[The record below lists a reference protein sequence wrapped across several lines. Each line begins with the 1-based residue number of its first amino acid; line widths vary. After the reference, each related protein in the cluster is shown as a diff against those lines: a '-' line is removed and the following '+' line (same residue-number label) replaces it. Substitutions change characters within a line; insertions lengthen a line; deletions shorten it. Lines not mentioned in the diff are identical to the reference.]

1 MCGVFELR
9 AMIRPY
15 EIFIGLRYT
24 RARRKH
30 RIISFISLVSIVG
43 IALGIAALITILS
56 VMNGFGNEVR
66 SRILS
71 FISHVTITEPSGQ
84 LRDWEALG
92 KRVQTSA
99 RVTAYAPYINGQ
111 ALIARGKGVSGVM
124 VRGVLPE
131 HERQVSEVANKMVEG
146 GLDALKAG
154 EFGVIVGYAIAWK
167 LDLKLGSQVS
177 VVVPQAQAT
186 PAGLLPRFKRFTVV
200 GIFKADMYE
209 YDSGLTLIHI
219 DDAAKL
225 YQTPDQVSG
234 LRLKLDNVDLA
245 PRVAG
250 DIEQALGPDY
260 RVRDWTREHNAW
272 FRALAME
279 KTVMFIILL
288 LIVAVAMFNVVSTL
302 IVVVNEKRADIA
314 ILRTLGASPRSIL
327 AIFMVQGSV
336 IGVVGTV
343 VGTVVGVLLALNVG
357 NLIHLLELIFSTR
370 FLAPEIYFLSDL
382 PSDLQWGDVAVIA
395 GVSLALSLLATLY
408 PAWRASQMQ
417 PAEALRYE

>member
-1 MCGVFELR
+1 MCAVIEWR

-24 RARRKH
+24 QARRRH
-30 RIISFISLVSIVG
+30 RIISFISLISIVG

-71 FISHVTITEPSGQ
+71 FVSHVTISEPNGQ
-84 LRDWEALG
+84 LREWEALG
-92 KRVQTSA
+92 ERVKG
-99 RVTAYAPYINGQ
+99 VPHVIAYAPYINGQ
-111 ALIARGKGVSGVM
+111 ALVARGKSVSGVM
-124 VRGVLPE
+124 VRGVTPE
-131 HERQVSEVANKMVEG
+131 RELQVSEISGKIIDG
-146 GLDALKAG
+146 SFDALKPG

-167 LDLKLGSQVS
+167 LDLKLGSPVS
-177 VVVPQAQAT
+177 LVVPQAQAT

-209 YDSGLTLIHI
+209 YDSGLVLINI

-225 YQTPDQVSG
+225 YQLPGQVSG
-234 LRLKLDNVDLA
+234 LRLKLDSVEIA

-250 DIEQALGPDY
+250 ELEQVVGPAY

-279 KTVMFIILL
+279 KTIMFIILS
-288 LIVAVAMFNVVSTL
+288 LIVGVAMFNVVSTL
-302 IVVVNEKRADIA
+302 IVVVNEKRSDIA
-314 ILRTLGASPRSIL
+314 ILRTLGASPKSIL
-327 AIFMVQGSV
+327 AVFMVQGSLIGV
-336 IGVVGTV
+336 IGTVAGTV
-343 VGTVVGVLLALNVG
+343 AGILMALNVG
-357 NLIHLLELIFSTR
+357 NLVHALEFIFNTR

-382 PSDLQWGDVAVIA
+382 PSDLQWDDVAIIS
-395 GVSLALSLLATLY
+395 GVSLTLSLLSTLY
-408 PAWRASQMQ
+408 PAWRASQTQ